1 VAESGGFETQLEER
15 FMDSDVCPGI
25 LDYFQHLAGRL
36 KGTNLKIEIVKPV
49 EKGHLATLAR
59 RLFQKIRL

>member
-1 VAESGGFETQLEER
+1 MEER

-49 EKGHLATLAR
+49 EKGHLATLAGR
-59 RLFQKIRL
+59 PFQKIRL